1 MMWQADMPPEINREG
16 FIFHHREGRDHE
28 CNTNAGDVLPARLQT
43 LKSLCTM
50 KTRGGGDTRG
60 SEASL
65 HSQSGTGCAERIPG
79 FDPAPTTN
87 NVCRAQ
93 GPLFRRNC
101 LPEPFGALD

>member
-1 MMWQADMPPEINREG
+1 MQ
-16 FIFHHREGRDHE
+16 HE
-28 CNTNAGDVLPARLQT
+28 CWGRITGEAPDAEV
-43 LKSLCTM
+43 SLHHE
-50 KTRGGGDTRG
+50 TRGGGDTRG
-60 SEASL
+60 REASL

-93 GPLFRRNC
+93 SPLFRRNC